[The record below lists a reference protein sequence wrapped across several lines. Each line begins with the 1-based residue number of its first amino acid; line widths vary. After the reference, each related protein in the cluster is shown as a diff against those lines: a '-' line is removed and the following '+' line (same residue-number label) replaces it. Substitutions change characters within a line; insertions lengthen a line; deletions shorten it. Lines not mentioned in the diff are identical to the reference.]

1 MKAIFWSSVI
11 LVIYTYAGYPAWLY
25 FRRQWRFTPV
35 YSAPIFPFVSV
46 VIAAH
51 NEAESLRRKLA
62 NLIQVKYPSERYEI
76 VVVSDGSTDGT
87 NRILQEH
94 SSLKQLRV
102 ILRPRHEGKSAALNH
117 GIEAARGEILIFTDA
132 RQTVAPDAISHLV
145 SNFADRSVGCVSGE
159 LFLHEGDADTVS
171 NGIGI
176 YWSIEK
182 KIRQWESDA
191 GSVMGATGAIYA
203 VRRNL
208 VVPLPAGT
216 ILDDVYL
223 PLHVIRQGARVIF
236 ESRAHAWDNMAPDA
250 RKEFRRKVRTL
261 TGNYQLLR
269 LAPWLLTGVNPV
281 RFEFMSH
288 KLFRLLVP
296 FALAGA
302 FISSLSLRGAIYGPA
317 LVTQLAFYAFAVL
330 TIFRPKLG
338 RLSRVADAALA
349 FLLLN
354 AAAAVAFIYFVTGKK
369 KVWIR

>member
-11 LVIYTYAGYPAWLY
+11 LVIYTYAGYPAWLH
-25 FRRQWRFTPV
+25 FRRLWRFTPV
-35 YSAPIFPFVSV
+35 HSAPIFPFVSV

-51 NEAESLRRKLA
+51 NEAESLRRKLS

-87 NRILQEH
+87 NSILQEH
-94 SSLKQLRV
+94 SSIEHLRV
-102 ILRPRHEGKSAALNH
+102 ILRPRHEGKSTALNH

-132 RQTVAPDAISHLV
+132 RQTVAPDAISYLV
-145 SNFADRSVGCVSGE
+145 SNFADRSVGCASGE
-159 LFLHEGDADTVS
+159 LFLHEGDADAVS
-171 NGIGI
+171 NAVGI
-176 YWSIEK
+176 YWNIEK
-182 KIRQWESDA
+182 KIRQWESDS

-203 VRRNL
+203 LRRNL
-208 VVPLPAGT
+208 VVPLPAGA

-236 ESRAHAWDNMAPDA
+236 DSRAHAWDSMTPDA

-281 RFEFMSH
+281 RFEFISH

-302 FISSLSLRGAIYGPA
+302 LISSVSLRGAIYAPA
-317 LVTQLAFYAFAVL
+317 LVTQLAFYAFAEKSMDTVGDL
-330 TIFRPKLG
+330 CDDRVCRFFALSDPGVRTIG
-338 RLSRVADAALA
+338 
-349 FLLLN
+349 N
-354 AAAAVAFIYFVTGKK
+354 A
-369 KVWIR
+369 